1 MPKVQNGDTVVVH
14 YTGKRTDTTIFDSS
28 RDREP
33 LTFTLGKGELIPG
46 FEQAV
51 LGMEPGES
59 RTTTIPAEQAYGQ
72 YEPNLMTEVT
82 RDQLP
87 SDLEIEVG
95 QSLQLQHPDG
105 MTIPVEVTEVT
116 ETSVTLDAN
125 HPLAGQDLTFEIE
138 LVAIQ

>member
-14 YTGKRTDTTIFDSS
+14 YTGKRADSTIFDSS

-51 LGMEPGES
+51 LGMETGDS

-72 YEPNLMTEVT
+72 YEPNLMTEVA

-105 MTIPVEVTEVT
+105 MTIPVAVTEIT